1 MIRMASSERRGR
13 GPERWTTGVPA
24 PIISLAE
31 RLLALSRWSR
41 STGLRIVI
49 AAPAA
54 TKRPGLRSGGPRP
67 CDGES
72 WMPDEDS
79 NLD

>member
-1 MIRMASSERRGR
+1 M
-13 GPERWTTGVPA
+13 
-24 PIISLAE
+24 AE